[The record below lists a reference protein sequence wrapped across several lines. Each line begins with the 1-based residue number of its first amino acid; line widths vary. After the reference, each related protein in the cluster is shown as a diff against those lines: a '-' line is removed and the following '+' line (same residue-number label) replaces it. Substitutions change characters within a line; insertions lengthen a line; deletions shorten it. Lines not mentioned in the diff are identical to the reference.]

1 MKVNLCSET
10 ELYNI
15 HGEGVSTSFST
26 CLELLQESNDI
37 EVVVN
42 SHGKGDVMHCHTYG
56 PYFFLRGLRYRG
68 RRIHTSHVIPDSAKG
83 TFPGWKFLMPF
94 FRWYMKRV
102 YNYADVCIA
111 ISPMVEKAIHD
122 LNVKTKVVSIYNPIL
137 LETWKR
143 TPELRAKGRE
153 ILGLKEGEFCVLGVG
168 QLETRKGCADFM
180 KIAKQIPNA
189 QFRWIGGR
197 PFGIY
202 TDGYF
207 NINEEIEHATDNTK
221 FAGIFPLEV
230 MPCLYAAADMFI
242 FPSYQENC
250 PLAPIEAAASGMPVV
265 YRNLE
270 EYKLLYKNDYLKAD
284 NNEGF
289 VNWIKVLMK
298 NEIAYKMGLD
308 TSLKLI
314 SQFDKNEIR
323 KQLIELYTT
332 LNKN

>member
-26 CLELLQESNDI
+26 CLELLRESNDI

-42 SHGKGDVMHCHTYG
+42 SHGRGDVMHCHTYG
-56 PYFFLRGLRYRG
+56 PYFFLRGLLYRG

-83 TFPGWKFLMPF
+83 ALPCWKFLMPLF
-94 FRWYMKRV
+94 KWYMKRV

-111 ISPMVEKAIHD
+111 ISPMVEQAIKDLKA
-122 LNVKTKVVSIYNPIL
+122 NTKIVSIYNPIL
-137 LETWKR
+137 LDTWKR

-168 QLETRKGCADFM
+168 QLETRKGCVDFVH
-180 KIAKQIPNA
+180 IAKEVPDA
-189 QFRWIGGR
+189 QFRWVGGR

-207 NINEEIEHATDNTK
+207 NINEEIEYASENTK

-230 MPCLYAAADMFI
+230 MPCLYAAADMFV

-250 PLAPIEAAASGMPVV
+250 PLAPIEAAASGMPVI
-265 YRNLE
+265 YRNLD
-270 EYKLLYKNDYLKAD
+270 EYKLLYKNEYLQAD
-284 NNEGF
+284 DNEGF
-289 VNWIKVLMK
+289 VKWIRRLMGSHTD
-298 NEIAYKMGLD
+298 YQTGLD
-308 TSLKLI
+308 VSKKLI
-314 SQFDKNEIR
+314 SQFDKDEIR

-332 LNKN
+332 LYKN

>member
-68 RRIHTSHVIPDSAKG
+68 KRIHTSHVIPDSAKG

-111 ISPMVEKAIHD
+111 ISPMVEQAIKD
-122 LNVKTKVVSIYNPIL
+122 LKVDTKIVSIYNPIL
-137 LETWKR
+137 LENWKR
-143 TPELRAKGRE
+143 TPKLRAKGRE
-153 ILGLKEGEFCVLGVG
+153 ILGLKEGEFCVMGVG
-168 QLETRKGCADFM
+168 QLETRKGCEDFV
-180 KIAKQIPNA
+180 KIAKEIPNA

-207 NINEEIEHATDNTK
+207 NINQEIEHAAENTK

-230 MPCLYAAADMFI
+230 MPSLYAAADMFI

-250 PLAPIEAAASGMPVV
+250 PLAPIEAAASGMPVI
-265 YRNLE
+265 YRDLE
-270 EYKLLYKNDYLKAD
+270 EYKLLYKNEYLQAND
-284 NNEGF
+284 NKGF
-289 VNWIKVLMK
+289 VEWINTLMESH
-298 NEIAYKMGLD
+298 NAYQMGLEI
-308 TSLKLI
+308 SKKLI